1 MKRKKILKE
10 YASRKDSV
18 NPSDFFNIKNVYH
31 VSSESFDEFD
41 GSKYYFFSN
50 KPIKLNGNK
59 HTYICNLSM
68 HNPFLF
74 TEGNSWGY
82 PLWLYLSDKD
92 GYLIDESEFT
102 REKYDGFL
110 GCPFE
115 FWEMVYYDDDEYS
128 TDEIPL
134 LVKYLNLG
142 YDGVIIKDIY
152 EGDNN
157 DIVDDYI
164 VFDKSQIQ
172 IVKKCWYLYYK
183 KGNDRIY
190 LHK

>member
-10 YASRKDSV
+10 YTSRKDSV

-172 IVKKCWYLYYK
+172 IVKKC
-183 KGNDRIY
+183 
-190 LHK
+190 